1 MATPCRIPNL
11 KSDIDPEEA
20 SAADRKLVARC
31 LGGDDTAWECIVA
44 SYAGRIFRLCFRY
57 TCCREEAEDLTQE
70 VFIRIYQNLRT
81 FRSDTGSFRNWALRL
96 SRNLVID
103 RYRQKRRFQK
113 TGGSQEID
121 AMQLVDQDRPT
132 PERRMQQEEAARMFR
147 RALRT
152 LSPES
157 KAAIIL
163 RDLEG
168 MGYQEMAEMLG
179 VPEGTVKSRISRGRL
194 ALARHLKTVTR
205 YPLPAYDRR

>member
-1 MATPCRIPNL
+1 
-11 KSDIDPEEA
+11 
-20 SAADRKLVARC
+20 
-31 LGGDDTAWECIVA
+31 
-44 SYAGRIFRLCFRY
+44 
-57 TCCREEAEDLTQE
+57 
-70 VFIRIYQNLRT
+70 
-81 FRSDTGSFRNWALRL
+81 
-96 SRNLVID
+96 
-103 RYRQKRRFQK
+103 
-113 TGGSQEID
+113 
-121 AMQLVDQDRPT
+121 
-132 PERRMQQEEAARMFR
+132 MFR